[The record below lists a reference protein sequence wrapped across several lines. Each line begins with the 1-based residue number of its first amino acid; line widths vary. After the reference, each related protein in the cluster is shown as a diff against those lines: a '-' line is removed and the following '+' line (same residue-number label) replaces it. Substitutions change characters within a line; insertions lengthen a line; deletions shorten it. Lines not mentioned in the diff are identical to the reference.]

1 MEQLIETL
9 INKRL
14 GINNNNEINESLLN
28 GDYYHM
34 ACVIDCIKSKIIP
47 LSYGMN
53 GWKVPSKTIHAECD
67 AINHLPPRKRSSRNK
82 LINLVVIR
90 TSKNKKISISKPCVH
105 CMSFLCSKPQM
116 KGYQINKIFYS
127 NEYGNIIESSINDLQ
142 ENTCHVSK
150 YYRNVFL
157 K

>member
-1 MEQLIETL
+1 MEQLVETL

-14 GINNNNEINESLLN
+14 GININNKINESLLN

-53 GWKVPSKTIHAECD
+53 GYLSCKTIHAECD

-90 TSKNKKISISKPCVH
+90 TSKNKKISISKPCVN
-105 CMSFLCSKPQM
+105 CMNFLCFKPQM

-127 NEYGNIIESSINDLQ
+127 DQYGNIIESSINDLQ
-142 ENTCHVSK
+142 ENTVHISK
-150 YYRNVFL
+150 YYRNIFI